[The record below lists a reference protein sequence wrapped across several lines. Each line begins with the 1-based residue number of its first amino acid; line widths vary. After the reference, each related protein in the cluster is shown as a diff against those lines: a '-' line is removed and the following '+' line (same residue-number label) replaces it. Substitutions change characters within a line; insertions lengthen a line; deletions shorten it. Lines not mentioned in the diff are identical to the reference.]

1 MAARL
6 LSLHRL
12 FPFPLLLLPLFFSIP
27 FTNGSLHYETLHLF
41 PLQNPTPV
49 SHSYLLTETLTLDA
63 TSATSLHL
71 RIAHRDALFPSNST
85 PDATFLR
92 RLSRDTYR
100 VSYLTSSAHPKPNST
115 ARPSAGSGFTSPVIS
130 GLSHGSGEY
139 FTRIGIG
146 TPATSSFMVLDT
158 GSDIIWLQCAPC
170 HHCYTQV
177 DPVYDPRRSHSY
189 SVVPCL
195 SPVCRHLDSPGCDT
209 HRRSCLYEVSYGDGS
224 LTAGDL
230 ATETLSFSGGTHV
243 SGVALGCGHDNQG
256 LFVAAAGLLG
266 LGRGPLSFPT
276 QSGRQYGQ
284 RFSYCLVDRTSITA
298 ATRTSSAIFGDM
310 AVPGNATWTP
320 LVRNPKMETF
330 YYVEMTGISIGGTP
344 VAGIAASDL
353 KLDPM
358 TGKGGVIIDSGT
370 SVTRLAGPAYAAMR
384 DAFKAGAAG
393 LREAPGGFSL
403 FDTCYD
409 LSGRKVV
416 KVPTVALHLAGGGV
430 VQLPAENY
438 LIPVDTKGTFCFAFA
453 GTESGV
459 SIIGNIQQQGFRVVF
474 DGVNERVGFVPRGC

>member
-1 MAARL
+1 MAAPPIPSLLRL
-6 LSLHRL
+6 L
-12 FPFPLLLLPLFFSIP
+12 PLLLFPLFFSISL
-27 FTNGSLHYETLHLF
+27 TNGSLQYEMLRLS
-41 PLQNPTPV
+41 PLQNPALV
-49 SHSYLLTETLTLDA
+49 SHSSLRAETLTLDS

-71 RIAHRDALFPSNST
+71 RIAHRDSLFPSNST
-85 PDATFLR
+85 PEETFLR
-92 RLSRDTYR
+92 RLSRDFSR
-100 VSYLTSSAHPKPNST
+100 VSSLASNSQNPNRSST
-115 ARPSAGSGFTSPVIS
+115 ARPHVGSGFTSPVIS

-139 FTRIGIG
+139 FTRLGIG
-146 TPATSSFMVLDT
+146 TPPTSSFMVLDT

-170 HHCYTQV
+170 RHCYSQV
-177 DPVYDPRRSHSY
+177 DPIYDPRRSHSY
-189 SVVPCL
+189 SAIPCL
-195 SPVCRHLDSPGCDT
+195 SPVCRHLDSPGCDS
-209 HRRSCLYEVSYGDGS
+209 RRKSCLYEVSYGDGS

-230 ATETLSFSGGTHV
+230 ATETLSFSGGAHV

-276 QSGRQYGQ
+276 QSGRQYGR
-284 RFSYCLVDRTSITA
+284 RFSYCLVDRTSSRAT
-298 ATRTSSAIFGDM
+298 TRTSSAIFGNT

-320 LVRNPKMETF
+320 LVQNPKMETF
-330 YYVEMTGISIGGTP
+330 YYVEMTGISIGGTR
-344 VAGIAASDL
+344 VAGVAASDL
-353 KLDPM
+353 KLDPV

-416 KVPTVALHLAGGGV
+416 KVPTVAMHFAGNGV

-474 DGVNERVGFVPRGC
+474 DGDNGKIGFVPRGC